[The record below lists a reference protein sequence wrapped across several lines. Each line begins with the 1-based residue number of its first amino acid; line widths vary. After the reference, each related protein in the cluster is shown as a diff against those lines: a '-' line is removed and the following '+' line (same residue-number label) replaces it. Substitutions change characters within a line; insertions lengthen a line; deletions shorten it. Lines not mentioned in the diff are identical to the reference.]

1 MDLLDDIIA
10 QQIKHL
16 PDDKGI
22 YENYQNNY
30 KRLKKDIKSFKT
42 SFFTIITINLV
53 NKSFSAFFCKLAV
66 INNIIMDNLAS
77 VCEKKVIYNRQS
89 K

>member
-30 KRLKKDIKSFKT
+30 KRLKKDIKSFNNNVDFAKK
-42 SFFTIITINLV
+42 LV
-53 NKSFSAFFCKLAV
+53 ILPR
-66 INNIIMDNLAS
+66 L
-77 VCEKKVIYNRQS
+77 S
-89 K
+89 KRIRDLFLTNS